1 MSSASTHPIPDSQAQ
16 WLDAIVRQVV
26 ERLLQMEGG
35 ASSKPVQAGE
45 ESAEG
50 VAENEVHIA
59 DKVITLESLR
69 GINISQKSVVVGV
82 GAIVTPAVKDE
93 LRDRGAKLERRA
105 TMHVVESCRSEAI
118 PGLAQGNLN
127 RLDPQLMGL
136 GIKVVDVN
144 GFGWDLVRSRMAEE
158 VGRHGA
164 AILVAME
171 PYVAVCELNRSDSLR
186 AGYSA
191 TATAMG
197 KLAQQLR
204 PNVIV
209 IDARR
214 YTHATLRE
222 AMDQLRR
229 IKSTQ
234 EQAGGNIR

>member
-1 MSSASTHPIPDSQAQ
+1 
-16 WLDAIVRQVV
+16 
-26 ERLLQMEGG
+26 
-35 ASSKPVQAGE
+35 
-45 ESAEG
+45 
-50 VAENEVHIA
+50 
-59 DKVITLESLR
+59 
-69 GINISQKSVVVGV
+69 
-82 GAIVTPAVKDE
+82 
-93 LRDRGAKLERRA
+93 
-105 TMHVVESCRSEAI
+105 
-118 PGLAQGNLN
+118 LAQGNLN